1 MATSAEVRGSVG
13 GKFRCSRWRLV
24 EIFNDRLR
32 RFFFFFRT
40 LRKLLIHILSCHK
53 LFCFTFFSIPI
64 YNITYHSCS
73 FVGAS
78 LAKYFTLPTN
88 GLHSKFDTA

>member
-1 MATSAEVRGSVG
+1 MVSFDVHVG
-13 GKFRCSRWRLV
+13 DSWKFLMIV
-24 EIFNDRLR
+24 YGV
-32 RFFFFFRT
+32 FFRT

-88 GLHSKFDTA
+88 GLHAKFDTA